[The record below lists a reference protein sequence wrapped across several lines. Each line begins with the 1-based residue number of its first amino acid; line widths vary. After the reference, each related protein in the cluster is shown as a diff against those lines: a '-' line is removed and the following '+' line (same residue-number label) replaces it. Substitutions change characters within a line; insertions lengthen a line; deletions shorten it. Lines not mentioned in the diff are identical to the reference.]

1 MTTRTLKT
9 CVIAAGVAFAG
20 SIAGS
25 IAAAQTADPIIGTW
39 KLNVAKSKYDPGP
52 APKSATATFTVAGKG
67 VKFVLEGVTGTGE
80 KAQWSYTAN
89 EDGKDY
95 PMTGN
100 PDADTISLKRIDART
115 VETTNKKAGKVTT
128 TNRRTVSA
136 DGKTLTVTTTGT
148 SSTGVKIN
156 NVQVFEKG

>member
-1 MTTRTLKT
+1 MTTRTLKA
-9 CVIAAGVAFAG
+9 CVAAAAVAFAG
-20 SIAGS
+20 T
-25 IAAAQTADPIIGTW
+25 IAAAQTADPLIGTW

-67 VKFVLEGVTGTGE
+67 VKFVLDGVTGAGE

-100 PDADTISLKRIDART
+100 PDADTIALKRIDPRT
-115 VETTNKKAGKVTT
+115 VETVNKKAGKVTT

-148 SSTGVKIN
+148 TSTGVKVN
-156 NVQVFEKG
+156 NTQVFEKG

>member
-1 MTTRTLKT
+1 MTTRMLKA
-9 CVIAAGVAFAG
+9 CVIAAAVASAG
-20 SIAGS
+20 A

-52 APKSATATFTVAGKG
+52 APKSATATFTVAGTG
-67 VKFVLEGVTGTGE
+67 VKFVLDGVTGTGE
-80 KAQWSYTAN
+80 KAQWGYTAN

-148 SSTGVKIN
+148 TAAGVKVN
-156 NVQVFEKG
+156 NVQVFERG